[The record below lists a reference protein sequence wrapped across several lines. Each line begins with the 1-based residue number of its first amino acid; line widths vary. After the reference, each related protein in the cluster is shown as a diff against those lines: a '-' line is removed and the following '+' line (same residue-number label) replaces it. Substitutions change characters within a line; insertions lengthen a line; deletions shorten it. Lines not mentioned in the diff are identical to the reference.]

1 LLSVD
6 LPSFDHTLNRVLL
19 KTFKR
24 HCTSAVGYLQ
34 LREWPSEVRFLV
46 EPSILAYDGLFL
58 AWTTRF
64 PAGELSGITDTIV
77 SVFEEA
83 AAVYGLKLRPLV

>member
-1 LLSVD
+1 
-6 LPSFDHTLNRVLL
+6 
-19 KTFKR
+19 
-24 HCTSAVGYLQ
+24 
-34 LREWPSEVRFLV
+34 V